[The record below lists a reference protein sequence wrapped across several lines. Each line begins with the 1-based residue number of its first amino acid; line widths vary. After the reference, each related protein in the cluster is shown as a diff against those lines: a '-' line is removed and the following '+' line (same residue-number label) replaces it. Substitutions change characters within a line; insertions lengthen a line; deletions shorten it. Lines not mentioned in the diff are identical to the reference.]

1 MSTSTRRAVGSAP
14 ETSGVRHGRGPIWS
28 WMAALEALL
37 ACAAV
42 LRDMLIPSL
51 ALLAMAAVSLGVRRQ
66 GLGSLGLHRVPA
78 RPLALKMF
86 VFALVWSVF
95 QLAVTM
101 PIANHVSGS
110 KQDLSGFAD
119 IEGNPLVLLAFL
131 GLGWA
136 LGAFAEELAYRG
148 YLLTRVRQALGS
160 GRTATVVAVLVT
172 SVLFGLVHS
181 EQGAIGVV
189 VVTLDALAFSVLRY
203 RFRSVWPSILAHGF
217 NNTIGFIAFFFV
229 GPIYGLW

>member
-1 MSTSTRRAVGSAP
+1 MSTSTRGAFGSVP
-14 ETSGVRHGRGPIWS
+14 GTSGVRHGRAPIWS
-28 WMAALEALL
+28 WVATVEALL

-42 LRDMLIPSL
+42 FRDLLIPSL
-51 ALLAMAAVSLGVRRQ
+51 VLLAMAAVSLVLRRQ
-66 GLGSLGLHRVPA
+66 GLASLGLHRVPA

-86 VFALVWSVF
+86 LFAVVWSVF
-95 QLAVTM
+95 QLGVTM

-110 KQDLSGFAD
+110 RQDLSGFAD

-131 GLGWA
+131 ALGWA

-160 GRTATVVAVLVT
+160 GRIATVVAVVVS

-189 VVTLDALAFSVLRY
+189 VVSLDAVAFSVLRY
-203 RFRSVWPSILAHGF
+203 RYRSVWASILAHGF
-217 NNTIGFIAFFFV
+217 NNTIGFIAFYFV

>member
-1 MSTSTRRAVGSAP
+1 MSTSTRRAVGSTP
-14 ETSGVRHGRGPIWS
+14 GTIGVRHGGAPIWS
-28 WMAALEALL
+28 WVAALEALL

-51 ALLAMAAVSLGVRRQ
+51 VLLAMAAVSLGVRRQ

-86 VFALVWSVF
+86 VFAVVWSVF

-203 RFRSVWPSILAHGF
+203 RFRSVWASILAHGF